1 MGGEVVGGATDGTI
15 PVMTGGVGTV
25 TVLVFGGVGGCTV
38 MDGTVMRNVFSA
50 YAVVIIFLG
59 PGGRAVVLNSLCTFA
74 WELFLGIPSVC
85 KYVRGGVV
93 PFSLAF
99 FLSLP
104 SAIAI

>member
-1 MGGEVVGGATDGTI
+1 MGGDVGGGATGGTI
-15 PVMTGGVGTV
+15 PVVIGGVCMV
-25 TVLVFGGVGGCTV
+25 TVLVFGGVGGCLV
-38 MDGTVMRNVFSA
+38 VDGAVMRNVFSA

-99 FLSLP
+99 FLSLS
-104 SAIAI
+104 SANAI